1 MLAKDFD
8 KATVPD
14 MGFTPPSGD
23 IYLLKALVFSPL
35 PEKESVAKARQNKII
50 LLYNVVPTL

>member
-1 MLAKDFD
+1 MLANFFD
-8 KATVPD
+8 RATVPD

-23 IYLLKALVFSPL
+23 IYLLKAFAFSPL
-35 PEKESVAKARQNKII
+35 PANENEAKARQKKII